1 MSIISYESRN
11 LNIKYDLPDRIW
23 ENISE
28 VYKEME
34 GWLGYGNGHVGEE
47 GIPYWFSFNEEEK
60 CINASVEPI
69 GLQFSA
75 FNMDEQ
81 DWENWLKKIKNI
93 ATKILGFKVGEL
105 ENGEVGYDIEW
116 V

>member
-1 MSIISYESRN
+1 MSIISSESRN
-11 LNIKYDLPDRIW
+11 LNIRYDLPDGILKK
-23 ENISE
+23 ISE

-34 GWLGYGNGHVGEE
+34 GWLGYGNGQVGEE

-60 CINASVEPI
+60 CINASVEPSS
-69 GLQFSA
+69 LQFSV

-81 DWENWLKKIKNI
+81 EWENWLKEIKNI
-93 ATKILGFKVGEL
+93 ATSILGFKVGEI

-116 V
+116 M

>member
-1 MSIISYESRN
+1 MSIISSESRN
-11 LNIKYDLPDRIW
+11 LNIRYDLPDGIW
-23 ENISE
+23 KKISE

-34 GWLGYGNGHVGEE
+34 GWLGYGNGQVGEE

-60 CINASVEPI
+60 CINASVEPSS
-69 GLQFSA
+69 LQFSV

-81 DWENWLKKIKNI
+81 EWENWLKEIKNI
-93 ATKILGFKVGEL
+93 ATRILGFKVGEI

-116 V
+116 M